1 MTTFALVDCNN
12 FYVSCE
18 RVFNPKLWNV
28 PVVVLSNN
36 DGCVVA
42 RSPEVKALG
51 IPMGVPLFKIKH
63 EVEKHSIKVMSS
75 NYALYGDMSHRVMQV
90 LAQFS
95 PDLEVYSIDEA
106 FLGFDGFEQID
117 LVDYGMQIKA
127 RVLQWT
133 GIPVSVGIGCTKVLA
148 KLANRVAKKSQT
160 GVFTEPEKALEI
172 TAVDDIWGVGRK
184 WGHWL
189 KDRDI
194 NNALQFRDANPELI
208 RKKLGIVGVRLQL
221 ELQGKSCLPL
231 ELCPQPKQ
239 NTCVSRSFGRP
250 VTTKQELRKAVAFY
264 VAKAAEKL
272 RKQKQVAIALSVF
285 ARSSPFKD
293 DLHSASLSV
302 ELSVAS
308 NDTTELL
315 QYALPL
321 VDRIYAQGVEFKKA
335 GVIML
340 GLQPEDSVQTSLFD
354 TKDRTKSKQLM
365 EVIDQINHRFGQ
377 GSLSLAA
384 AGIHK
389 AWRMQCG
396 NRSARCTSEWSE
408 MKLVGFKDWD

>member
-18 RVFNPKLWNV
+18 RVFNPKLWNI

-63 EVEKHSIKVMSS
+63 EVEKHNIKVMSS

-106 FLGFDGFEQID
+106 FLGFDGFEHID
-117 LVDYGMQIKA
+117 LMDYGIQIKA
-127 RVLQWT
+127 KVLQWT

-148 KLANRVAKKSQT
+148 KLANRVAKKSRT
-160 GVFTEPEKALEI
+160 GVFTEPETALET

-184 WGHWL
+184 WGQWL

-194 NNALQFRDANPELI
+194 NNALQFRDANPELV

-239 NTCVSRSFGRP
+239 NTCVSRSFGRS
-250 VTTKQELRKAVAFY
+250 VTTKQELREAIAFH
-264 VAKAAEKL
+264 VSKAAEKL
-272 RKQKQVAIALSVF
+272 RAQKQVASAFSVF

-293 DLHSASLSV
+293 NFHSASLSI

-321 VDRIYAQGVEFKKA
+321 VDKIYAQGLEFKKA

-340 GLQPEDSVQTSLFD
+340 GLQPEGTVQISLFD

-365 EVIDQINHRFGQ
+365 EVIDQINNRFGQ
-377 GSLSLAA
+377 GSLTLAA
-384 AGIHK
+384 AGINK

-408 MKLVGFKDWD
+408 VRMVGFME